1 MTKRSWILLFITI
14 ALLIYWFCTANDVQS
29 QREINSLRTEIELM
43 EQRMAQNSMDYDR
56 CSEIQE
62 KTHSDNIILQEAVD
76 TKKTE
81 LAVKVGLMKE

>member
-1 MTKRSWILLFITI
+1 
-14 ALLIYWFCTANDVQS
+14 
-29 QREINSLRTEIELM
+29 M